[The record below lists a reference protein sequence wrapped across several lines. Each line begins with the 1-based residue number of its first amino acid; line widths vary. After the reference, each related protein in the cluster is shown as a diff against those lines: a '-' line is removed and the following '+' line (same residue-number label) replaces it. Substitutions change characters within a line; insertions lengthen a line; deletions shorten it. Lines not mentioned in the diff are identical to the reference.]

1 MAWSARVSAAAQS
14 PEQTMRG
21 TVGDWMQSLHN
32 ARPQYAQT
40 ATASA
45 ALCLKHFMVCRHADT
60 SLDQHAESEVRPD
73 AQLRR

>member
-1 MAWSARVSAAAQS
+1 MAWSARVSAVTQS
-14 PEQTMRG
+14 LEQTMRG
-21 TVGDWMQSLHN
+21 AVGEWMQSLHI

-45 ALCLKHFMVCRHADT
+45 LCLEDFTVCDT
-60 SLDQHAESEVRPD
+60 SRGRRAKSATRPV